1 MLGRSDPVAVIA
13 LMMSIVAGCSNPPI
27 APPDTRAQDEAAI
40 RALDM
45 NWAQWAMAKDLD
57 KCVSVYE
64 DDAVAFAPGL
74 PAVVGKDN
82 IRKFLSGLVAAQG
95 LQLNIHVA
103 TVDVARS
110 GDIAID
116 RGSVEA
122 TMNDKKGKPVT
133 SISHYVLAWKKQA
146 DGSWKILADTS
157 ASVK

>member
-1 MLGRSDPVAVIA
+1 MGERSRPPVVMA
-13 LMMSIVAGCSNPPI
+13 LLAWIVVGCSNQPVP
-27 APPDTRAQDEAAI
+27 PPDTRAQDEAAI

-57 KCVSVYE
+57 KCVSIYE

-74 PAVVGKDN
+74 PAVIGKDN
-82 IRKFLSGLVAAQG
+82 IRKFLSGLVTAQG

-103 TVDVARS
+103 TVEVARS
-110 GDIAID
+110 QDIAID

-133 SISHYVLAWKKQA
+133 SASQYVLVWKKQA

-157 ASVK
+157 ASEK